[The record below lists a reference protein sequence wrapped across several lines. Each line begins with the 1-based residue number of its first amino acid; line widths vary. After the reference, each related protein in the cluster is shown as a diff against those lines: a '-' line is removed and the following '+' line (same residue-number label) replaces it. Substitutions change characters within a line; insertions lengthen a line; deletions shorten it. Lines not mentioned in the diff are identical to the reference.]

1 MTAND
6 PRRPVNIRKGSVMK
20 TVNLLK
26 ELDLVDEHWSP
37 RVVGRVNDQF
47 IKVSKL
53 KGSFTWHK
61 HDDEDELFYILK
73 GRLIIEYEDDRVE
86 LNEGDVHVVPKGT
99 MHNPVAEEECWITL
113 VETVSTKH
121 TGDVVIDKT
130 KSIEQQL
137 NES

>member
-1 MTAND
+1 
-6 PRRPVNIRKGSVMK
+6 MK
-20 TVNLLK
+20 TTNLLQ
-26 ELDLVDEHWSP
+26 ELERVDEHWSP

-47 IKVSKL
+47 VKVAKL
-53 KGSFTWHK
+53 KGSLTWHQ

-73 GRLIIEYEDDRVE
+73 GRLVIEYENERVV
-86 LNEGDVHVVPKGT
+86 LNEGDIHIVPKGT
-99 MHNPVAEEECWITL
+99 MHNPIAEEECWITL

-137 NES
+137 AER